1 VSVRRA
7 FLLAVVVGVLLFL
20 AGLSVADGQPGTDDY
35 RAASQSSVRPP
46 VPHARFVKA
55 VEQRRAAD
63 REVRRLR
70 AIVRHDP
77 SVQEALDIA
86 SLVYGTPRQEI
97 ERVAFCES
105 RLDPRARNR
114 TPIYNGEHATG
125 LLQTI
130 PSSFRR
136 SPFRE
141 LDIYSPYANALA
153 GAYIWSLSGS
163 WREWAC
169 RP

>member
-1 VSVRRA
+1 VTRRTLIA
-7 FLLAVVVGVLLFL
+7 ATVAGALA
-20 AGLSVADGQPGTDDY
+20 AGFSFGFAQTPPTDPRDAD
-35 RAASQSSVRPP
+35 RAGSVRPP
-46 VPHARFVKA
+46 VAHSRFLHA
-55 VEQRRAAD
+55 VEGWRGARAQ
-63 REVRRLR
+63 VRSLR
-70 AIVRHDP
+70 ATLRHRP
-77 SVQEALDIA
+77 SVQEALTIA
-86 SLVYGTPRQEI
+86 SLVYGAPRAEM

-125 LLQTI
+125 LMQTI
-130 PSSFRR
+130 PSTFRR
-136 SPFRE
+136 SPFRD